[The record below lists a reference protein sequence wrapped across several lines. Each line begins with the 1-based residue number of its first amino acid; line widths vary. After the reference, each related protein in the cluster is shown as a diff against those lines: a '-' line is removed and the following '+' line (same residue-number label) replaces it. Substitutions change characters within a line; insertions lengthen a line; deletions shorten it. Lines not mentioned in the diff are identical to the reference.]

1 MGLLELHLFAISLT
15 SLGLLTDLPS
25 LDHLLGQIFNSL
37 VHQLLLPHFLEL
49 FGNGVLVS
57 ALVSGL
63 LSHLLTALLRGS
75 LLLCIC

>member
-1 MGLLELHLFAISLT
+1 MGLLAFHLVTIGLI
-15 SLGLLTDLPS
+15 SLGLLSDLPC
-25 LDHLLGQIFNSL
+25 LDHLLGQILNSL
-37 VHQLLLPHFLEL
+37 VHQLLLPHFLKL

-63 LSHLLTALLRGS
+63 LSHLLTALVGRH